1 MGDITASKK
10 ILQTFV
16 NDNPK
21 YPLVAEAKQVV
32 AEIGGYTCKKDN
44 ATVAC

>member
-1 MGDITASKK
+1 VILQRVRK

-21 YPLVAEAKQVV
+21 YPLVVEAKQVV

-44 ATVAC
+44 AAVAC